1 MEEIFINIDSKYR
14 DRIAYPHE
22 TKFRINLEKTYKN
35 IVSATINSLE
45 LNNSINYISTLKDNN
60 YIIMHL
66 PNKLNDPDGTKIILY
81 DGLLQLISSIRTL
94 FNGIFTEIFNNNG
107 GLQKLTY
114 NDRPFVEKYFYI
126 FYLNQN
132 TTIDFNFNVINT
144 TNLPATLSNKLVI
157 EKGWHSV
164 FGLVGQ
170 IKNYITQKY
179 NERKA
184 YVMQNPTTPAI
195 ALDSGNFTISSSIQL
210 KIFDRRFRNTQT
222 VSLDCIRID
231 TILGKTCIQNNLE
244 TNLQALKTHIYKT
257 YISDTIT
264 FISAPSD
271 VGDTTTFGILDKLT
285 SGIYEVPTGYVNS
298 GPLISKSKYHTS
310 NSSSNPNSDTTQI
323 YNIATQVDL
332 TALRITFKNAFTNV
346 TVGSPN
352 YFYYYYVD
360 HAGIRPSTWKRDED
374 GITISYVEKL
384 LDLKHLL
391 DQKFISQSDYDNP
404 LFNPTLEKDI
414 ADFEIDFNTSKR
426 IENPVTDGLVDIKKL
441 EYRSVGHYLGF
452 RPDMFKTENKF
463 LKTSVLDYT
472 DRIIQGER
480 FFDTAGENYIF
491 VKINNWGYID
501 FFGEKLMAK
510 ILLTSG
516 LGNPKLDAFVNQGYR
531 FRQPI
536 NISKFDIELI
546 DYLGN
551 TLDLNGFD
559 MSCSIKLMQVISADQ
574 KDTLEKQSIFFNY

>member
-14 DRIAYPHE
+14 DRIAYPNE
-22 TKFRINLEKTYKN
+22 TKFRINFEKTYKN

-45 LNNSINYISTLKDNN
+45 INNSVNYISTKKDNN

-94 FNGIFTEIFNNNG
+94 FNGIFSEIFNNNG
-107 GLQKLTY
+107 GLQKLSY
-114 NDRPFVEKYFYI
+114 NDKPYVEKYFYI
-126 FYLNQN
+126 FYLNQD
-132 TTIDFNFNVINT
+132 TTIDFNFNVINA

-157 EKGWHSV
+157 RKGWHSI

-170 IKNYITQKY
+170 MKNYITQKY

-184 YVMQNPTTPAI
+184 YVIQNPNTPAI
-195 ALDSGNFTISSSIQL
+195 ALDSGNFTVSSSIQL
-210 KIFDRRFRNTQT
+210 KIFDRRFRNTLT

-231 TILGKTCIQNNLE
+231 TILGKTCNQNNLE

-257 YISDTIT
+257 YIRDTIT

-271 VGDTTTFGILDKLT
+271 IGDTSTFGILDKLT

-323 YNIATQVDL
+323 YNIASHVDL
-332 TALRITFKNAFTNV
+332 TALRITFKNTFTNV

-452 RPDMFKTENKF
+452 RPDLFKTENKF
-463 LKTSVLDYT
+463 LKTSIVDYT
-472 DRIIQGER
+472 ERIIQGER

-491 VKINNWGYID
+491 LKLNNWGYID
-501 FFGEKLMAK
+501 FFGERFMAK

-536 NISKFDIELI
+536 NINRVDIELV